1 VSFVGY
7 QSAERTIEKEDS
19 ALRVDASLRP
29 APQARRKVTTTG
41 FGEDI
46 SFNAS
51 LELDETPDSENM
63 NPTEGVS
70 AAATAAEAGAF
81 FQYQV
86 GSVSLDRRQSA
97 MLPIV
102 TAPLEV
108 EHLSIYDPSLHKRHP
123 LRGARL
129 ENTTGRHLAAGPVTV
144 LDEGSY
150 AGDARLGDTPPGDTR
165 YVSYALNQ
173 NVQVDRSDPGTV
185 QTVETGKIVD
195 GVLEVS
201 RRRVATRTYR
211 IENDGDRDATL
222 IVEHPRRRGWSLV
235 QPGAEEQTM
244 SAYRFRTT
252 VDANDTE
259 TLTVRQEKTVSETHQ
274 LANVDRD
281 QFLSYART
289 SALPDD
295 VRDALEKAANIQGAL
310 AQTNSELQR
319 AQDQLQ
325 RYRNAQSRIREN
337 LKAVDATTD
346 YHQRLLDKL
355 KSQEDEIESV
365 RSRIET
371 LEEKKAQQQVRLT
384 RYLNDL
390 DVD

>member
-1 VSFVGY
+1 
-7 QSAERTIEKEDS
+7 
-19 ALRVDASLRP
+19 
-29 APQARRKVTTTG
+29 
-41 FGEDI
+41 
-46 SFNAS
+46 
-51 LELDETPDSENM
+51 
-63 NPTEGVS
+63 
-70 AAATAAEAGAF
+70 
-81 FQYQV
+81 
-86 GSVSLDRRQSA
+86 
-97 MLPIV
+97 
-102 TAPLEV
+102 
-108 EHLSIYDPSLHKRHP
+108 
-123 LRGARL
+123 
-129 ENTTGRHLAAGPVTV
+129 
-144 LDEGSY
+144 
-150 AGDARLGDTPPGDTR
+150 
-165 YVSYALNQ
+165 
-173 NVQVDRSDPGTV
+173 VQVDRSDPGTV

-195 GVLEVS
+195 GVLEIS

-222 IVEHPRRRGWSLV
+222 IVEHPRRSGWSLV

-252 VDANDTE
+252 VDADDTE

-274 LANVDRD
+274 LANADRD

-289 SALPDD
+289 NALPDD
-295 VRDALEKAANIQGAL
+295 VRDALEKAAEIQGAL

-325 RYRNAQSRIREN
+325 RYRSAQSRIREN

-371 LEEKKAQQQVRLT
+371 LEQKKAKQQVRLT